1 MDPEFHQLCGA
12 SLKIILGI
20 DPGSINLGYGL
31 VGITNGRIEYL
42 KHGVFSCSPTVPF
55 QQRIYQIAEQLE
67 QLFAENRPHITVIE
81 NIFLGKNADSAFKL
95 GHIRG
100 ICLLYAAKSQS
111 EIVEYA
117 AKSVK
122 KGITGSGA
130 ASKEQV
136 QMLLYALLGLR
147 GAVAASEKIDAS
159 DALSLAYYH
168 AKQIETEENMTRG
181 LGVAR
186 RGRNNEVDR

>member
-1 MDPEFHQLCGA
+1 M
-12 SLKIILGI
+12 
-20 DPGSINLGYGL
+20 
-31 VGITNGRIEYL
+31 
-42 KHGVFSCSPTVPF
+42 
-55 QQRIYQIAEQLE
+55 
-67 QLFAENRPHITVIE
+67 TVIE

-100 ICLLYAAKSQS
+100 ICLMFASKSQS
-111 EIVEYA
+111 EIIEYA
-117 AKSVK
+117 AKTVK

-147 GAVAASEKIDAS
+147 GAVASSEKIDAS

-168 AKQIETEENMTRG
+168 AKQIETEQNMARG
-181 LGVAR
+181 FASTR
-186 RGRNNEVDR
+186 RGKNHEVDR

>member
-1 MDPEFHQLCGA
+1 M
-12 SLKIILGI
+12 KIVLGI

-42 KHGVFSCSPTVPF
+42 KHGVFSCSPSLPF
-55 QQRIYQIAEQLE
+55 NQRIYEIAQQLE
-67 QLFAENRPHITVIE
+67 QLFAEARPNVTVVE

-100 ICLLYAAKSQS
+100 ICLMFATKAQS

-147 GAVAASEKIDAS
+147 GSVASNEKIDAS

-168 AKQIETEENMTRG
+168 AKQIENEENMARG
-181 LGVAR
+181 F
-186 RGRNNEVDR
+186 GREANGEV

>member
-1 MDPEFHQLCGA
+1 MR
-12 SLKIILGI
+12 IILGI
-20 DPGSINLGYGL
+20 DPGTINLGYGL
-31 VGITNGRIEYL
+31 VGITNGKIEYL

-55 QQRIYQIAEQLE
+55 HQRIFEIAEQLE
-67 QLFAENRPHITVIE
+67 QLFSENRPSITVIE

-100 ICLLYAAKSQS
+100 ICLMYASKSQS

-147 GAVAASEKIDAS
+147 GAVASNEKIDAS

-168 AKQIETEENMTRG
+168 AKQIETEENMSRG
-181 LGVAR
+181 LEMAR
-186 RGRNNEVDR
+186 RKRNHEVER

>member
-1 MDPEFHQLCGA
+1 M
-12 SLKIILGI
+12 KIILGI

-31 VGITNGRIEYL
+31 VGISNGRIEYL
-42 KHGVFSCSPTVPF
+42 KHGVFSCSASLPF
-55 QQRIYQIAEQLE
+55 AQRIYQISSQLE
-67 QLFAENRPHITVIE
+67 DLFADCRPNVTVIE

-100 ICLLYAAKSQS
+100 ICLMFAAKNQS

-122 KGITGSGA
+122 KGITGNGA
-130 ASKEQV
+130 ASKEEV
-136 QMLLYALLGLR
+136 QLILNARLQLR
-147 GAVAASEKIDAS
+147 GAVAAVEKIDAS

-168 AKQIETEENMTRG
+168 AQKIETEENLARG
-181 LGVAR
+181 F
-186 RGRNNEVDR
+186 RNRNREIER